1 MSADERIKAAR
12 QHWLTAVRLAHD
24 AEEEYLAAVREKA
37 DPAVIAMLRERAI
50 GWKGVEDGATAIYRI
65 IEGLE
70 QRKGPINSTKAA
82 SSPSRTRRRCSR
94 KARTRFNGSTGAA
107 RVASASFSASTTA
120 PSPRKG
126 G

>member
-12 QHWLTAVRLAHD
+12 QHWLT
-24 AEEEYLAAVREKA
+24 AVREKA

-70 QRKGPINSTKAA
+70 R
-82 SSPSRTRRRCSR
+82 
-94 KARTRFNGSTGAA
+94 
-107 RVASASFSASTTA
+107 
-120 PSPRKG
+120 
-126 G
+126 

>member
-1 MSADERIKAAR
+1 MSTDERIQAAR

-24 AEEEYLAAVREKA
+24 AEEEYLAAIGEKA

-70 QRKGPINSTKAA
+70 R
-82 SSPSRTRRRCSR
+82 
-94 KARTRFNGSTGAA
+94 
-107 RVASASFSASTTA
+107 
-120 PSPRKG
+120 
-126 G
+126 

>member
-37 DPAVIAMLRERAI
+37 DPALVAMLRERAI
-50 GWKGVEDGATAIYRI
+50 GWLGDGDGAPRDHRI

-70 QRKGPINSTKAA
+70 Q
-82 SSPSRTRRRCSR
+82 
-94 KARTRFNGSTGAA
+94 
-107 RVASASFSASTTA
+107 
-120 PSPRKG
+120 
-126 G
+126 